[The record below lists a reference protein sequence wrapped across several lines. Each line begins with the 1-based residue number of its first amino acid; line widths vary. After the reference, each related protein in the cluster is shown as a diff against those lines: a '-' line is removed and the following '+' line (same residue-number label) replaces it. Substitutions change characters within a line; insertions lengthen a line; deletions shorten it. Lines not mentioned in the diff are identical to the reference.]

1 MKAKY
6 KVGEIVALRPGV
18 HIPEDIENRLG
29 PGLLDDFTDAII
41 EDVQEYNYFITDY
54 LIRVLDGKFT
64 DRIAWVPETHMMI
77 PIDGY
82 LDVDEDID
90 VVDISE
96 LL

>member
-18 HIPEDIENRLG
+18 HIPEDIENCLG
-29 PGLLDDFTDAII
+29 PGLLNDFTDAII
-41 EDVQEYNYFITDY
+41 EDVQEYNHFTTDY
-54 LIRVLDGKFT
+54 IVRVLDGEFT
-64 DRIAWVPETHMMI
+64 DRITWVPETLMI
-77 PIDGY
+77 SISGY
-82 LDVDEDID
+82 LDEDID